1 MQILGLLI
9 IWFRKLPAEF
19 TEEQIQLDKG
29 SSIVLTLLLIGHVY
43 DHLLEIY
50 RRHSSDVHSIF
61 TFVQYFYMAFLFGF
75 ILQKF
80 INIDRQN
87 LPEQMSMRLQWI
99 VIDLSIMITARIFI
113 NAALYYQSSD
123 EVAKSMYSI
132 RVIQDKFLVE
142 ERVDRSKKT
151 GKIE

>member
-99 VIDLSIMITARIFI
+99 IIDLTIMITTRIFI